1 MNFEANAGRIF
12 IALVTAM
19 TMLLSA
25 CGGSGDS
32 EKLESAVAVGRLDTV
47 EIYISSE
54 QEKLVFEPGET
65 WQFFAISVDSKG
77 REQVIDDTVSW
88 STSDDSVATANG
100 KGQVSMG
107 EPVGSQ
113 NVNVLS
119 QFGEYSAAL
128 TITVSNADLI
138 AVALVPDEDPLHE
151 CQSTVFSASG
161 TYSDGTERPLL
172 SGLTWSTDQPELAS
186 FNENLLLSHDSG
198 LVSVELETG
207 DGVTG
212 EYPLTM
218 TDTLT
223 AITVSSGDTLNMFVD
238 DEVTLAASGDYSD
251 ASTGLDI
258 TQNSSWTIEDPEV
271 ASLEQETI
279 TAVALGST
287 QLSVDCGGLSQLVTV
302 NVIEFDNIVIVDPEP
317 DLKLVE
323 GESRQLELYKT
334 YSNEDV
340 DTENIAD
347 QATWTI
353 VKGQSIANIDANG
366 LLTMLNNFST
376 YDSDE
381 IRIEADYVDFT
392 DEIEILISN

>member
-1 MNFEANAGRIF
+1 
-12 IALVTAM
+12 
-19 TMLLSA
+19 
-25 CGGSGDS
+25 
-32 EKLESAVAVGRLDTV
+32 
-47 EIYISSE
+47 
-54 QEKLVFEPGET
+54 
-65 WQFFAISVDSKG
+65 
-77 REQVIDDTVSW
+77 
-88 STSDDSVATANG
+88 
-100 KGQVSMG
+100 
-107 EPVGSQ
+107 
-113 NVNVLS
+113 
-119 QFGEYSAAL
+119 
-128 TITVSNADLI
+128 
-138 AVALVPDEDPLHE
+138 
-151 CQSTVFSASG
+151 
-161 TYSDGTERPLL
+161 
-172 SGLTWSTDQPELAS
+172 
-186 FNENLLLSHDSG
+186 
-198 LVSVELETG
+198 
-207 DGVTG
+207 
-212 EYPLTM
+212 
-218 TDTLT
+218 
-223 AITVSSGDTLNMFVD
+223 MFVD

-347 QATWTI
+347 QATWAI